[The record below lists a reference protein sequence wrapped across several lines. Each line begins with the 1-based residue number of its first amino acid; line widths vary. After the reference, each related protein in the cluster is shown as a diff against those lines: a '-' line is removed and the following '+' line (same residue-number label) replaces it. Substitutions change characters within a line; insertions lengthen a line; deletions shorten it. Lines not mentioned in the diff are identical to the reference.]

1 MLSMQE
7 TLNISP
13 DLVEK
18 QKQLQAQ
25 ETVLPVSVYDVKI
38 KSADGKKED
47 ILADQKGK
55 VTLIFNVAAGCG
67 NIPQHGNLEILNQL
81 YKDEQ
86 DFSIIAVVV
95 DDFTCHGYPEFQK
108 GIQNYI
114 EENNLPL
121 TPGEVA
127 KDYAEKNF
135 GTTFE
140 FTELTNGRHD
150 KHRYDEDYA
159 PGSIK
164 EQDQH
169 PLWAYLTGAYAA
181 DLQETGVPYHEEEVP
196 WSNVNRVNTEDKKV
210 FYPLTGNFTKFL
222 IDKTGTKV
230 KRYANGFMLGER
242 NIFGETFDWFPEKY
256 TEDGKRDHNP
266 VTEEREDFPSGGPY
280 PNPLQRFGIDVS
292 IDILKRDIDQY
303 LSE

>member
-1 MLSMQE
+1 MKNLID
-7 TLNISP
+7 ISSE
-13 DLVEK
+13 LIEKEK
-18 QKQLQAQ
+18 QVRAP
-25 ETVLPVSVYDVKI
+25 ESILPVSIYDIKI
-38 KSADGKKED
+38 SSADGKKND
-47 ILADQKGK
+47 ILAGQKGK
-55 VTLIFNVAAGCG
+55 VTLLFNVAAGCG
-67 NIPQHGNLEILNQL
+67 NIPQHGNLETLNQL
-81 YKDEQ
+81 YKDNS

-108 GIQNYI
+108 GLKNYI
-114 EENNLPL
+114 EENNLSL

-150 KHRYDEDYA
+150 KHRYDNDYA
-159 PGSIK
+159 PGSVK

-181 DLQETGVPYHEEEVP
+181 DLQDSGVPFHNEEVP
-196 WSNVNRVNTEDKKV
+196 WSNAPKVDVDNKNV
-210 FYPLTGNFTKFL
+210 FYPITGNFTKFL

-242 NIFGETFDWFPEKY
+242 NIFGETFSWYPEKY
-256 TEDGKRDHNP
+256 TEDGRRDHNP
-266 VTEEREDFPSGGPY
+266 IIEDREDFPNGGPY
-280 PNPLQRFGIDVS
+280 PTPLQRLGIDVS
-292 IDILKRDIDQY
+292 IDILRRDIEEY